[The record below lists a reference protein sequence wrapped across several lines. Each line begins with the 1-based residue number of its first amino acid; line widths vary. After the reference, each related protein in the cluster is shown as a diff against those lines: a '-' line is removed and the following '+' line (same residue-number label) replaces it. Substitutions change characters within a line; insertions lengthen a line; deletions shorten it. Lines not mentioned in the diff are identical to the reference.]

1 MLTAAAQPRPCP
13 ENIRYKIRFP
23 DSDSFVAASSLE
35 MTELDLGV
43 SNPKRLYFT
52 LALPAFKSDLPAER
66 RTFEKRAEALV
77 AEFGASLEE
86 DYRWSLDGPPPSFP
100 DPSPASGPS
109 LDDVLRQIR
118 APEAW
123 AAFNRGEGATIA
135 VVDSGVEGRRAEFP
149 EWKRRGSWQVGTSRP
164 FTDPFGH
171 GTMCAVIAAG
181 SRAAGGRFSGVAPD
195 AGLIACRTRF
205 FDSEL
210 AAIYDHLAA
219 LARAKPDLRLVVTN
233 SFGRRFG
240 HPGPPEV
247 CDFPAALTEALTL
260 DLAVLFSAG
269 NNHEL
274 AGGRPEHCHP
284 PTIWHHKLRDE
295 VFTVGACDLDGHI
308 WSYSSRGPGSRP
320 GGPKPDL
327 VAPVPS
333 RGLVAFGEEDRRFP
347 DGWGTSGACP
357 QAAGLAALLW
367 TADPGLRPPE
377 LFELMRAAAVD
388 LGRAPACQGGG
399 RLDCLASLETLA
411 RCRIPL

>member
-1 MLTAAAQPRPCP
+1 MPTAVAQPLPCP
-13 ENIRYKIRFP
+13 ENIRFKIRFP
-23 DSDSFVAASSLE
+23 ADDCFAAASAQE
-35 MTELDLGV
+35 MVDLAVEV
-43 SNPKRLYFT
+43 SNPKRRYFT
-52 LALPAFKSDLPAER
+52 LSLPAHSADIPAER
-66 RTFEKRAEALV
+66 RALEKRAEVLV
-77 AEFGASLEE
+77 SEFGASLEE

-100 DPSPASGPS
+100 DFAPASGPS

-135 VVDSGVEGRRAEFP
+135 VVDTGVEGRRAEFP
-149 EWKRRGSWQVGTSRP
+149 DWKRRGSWQVGASRP

-181 SRAAGGRFSGVAPD
+181 SRSAGGRFSGVAPE

-210 AAIYDHLAA
+210 AAIYDHLVA
-219 LARAKPDLRLVVTN
+219 LVRASPELRLVVTN

-240 HPGPPEV
+240 HPAPSSG
-247 CDFPAALTEALTL
+247 CDFPAALAEALTL
-260 DLAVLFSAG
+260 DMAVLFSAG

-284 PTIWHHKLRDE
+284 GTIWHHKLRDE
-295 VFTVGACDLDGHI
+295 VFTVGACDLDGGI
-308 WSYSSRGPGSRP
+308 WSYSSRGPWARP
-320 GGPKPDL
+320 GSSKPDL
-327 VAPVPS
+327 VAPVPAQ
-333 RGLVAFGEEDRRFP
+333 GLVAFGEEDRRFP

-367 TADPGLRPPE
+367 TADPGLSAAA
-377 LFELMRAAAVD
+377 LFAHMRAAALD
-388 LGRAPACQGGG
+388 LGRAPACQGRG
-399 RLDCLASLETLA
+399 RLDCLATLQNL
-411 RCRIPL
+411 R